1 MKTFLRSVKRSLF
14 STAVQAGEKAV
25 KVNKNGPQSALEIQ
39 QELLSNAYKHATPR
53 WDRVR
58 DVTQDALNKGQVS
71 RGKMLEIGG
80 RLNPRDK
87 DFPTFDYFALDLED
101 APGADVEVMAGDIT
115 KCPHIP
121 DNSFDFIFSFDVF
134 EHIDKPWLAASE
146 IIRILKP
153 GGVTVHSTLFA
164 WRYHPCPIDYW
175 RFTAPGLKSLFDGLD
190 CLYSDFDYTERR
202 RNIIGRSKNR
212 MEPDAFGGWRE
223 NVRVHY
229 AGQKP
234 LD

>member
-1 MKTFLRSVKRSLF
+1 MKQLIQSVKQTYFPAQMRVAEPPVDAPNSEVKTDL
-14 STAVQAGEKAV
+14 KAE
-25 KVNKNGPQSALEIQ
+25 QDRA
-39 QELLSNAYKHATPR
+39 SNAYKRATPR

-58 DVTQDALNKGQVS
+58 NVTQDALTAGGVS
-71 RGKMLEIGG
+71 GGKMLEIGG
-80 RLNPRDK
+80 RLNPRNT
-87 DFPTFDYFALDLED
+87 DFPTFQYYALDLED

-115 KCPHIP
+115 KCPHIA

-202 RNIIGRSKNR
+202 RNIIGRNKNKVKL
-212 MEPDAFGGWRE
+212 DAFGGWRE

-234 LD
+234 KA